1 MNTPDRPLEVDVSK
15 LDDQVV
21 LVLRG
26 DLDPHTAPA
35 LREQIDNT
43 TGESTRTLVLDV
55 SGLRFIDSSGLRVII
70 AAQRDMAAR
79 QGRLLLRQPTETTRR
94 LLEIT
99 GLAERIEIE

>member
-1 MNTPDRPLEVDVSK
+1 VNAPNRPLEVDVSAQ
-15 LDDQVV
+15 DDQVV

-26 DLDPHTAPA
+26 ELDPHTAPA
-35 LREQIDNT
+35 LRDQIDGST
-43 TGESTRTLVLDV
+43 AESTRTLVLDV

-70 AAQRDMAAR
+70 GAQRDMAAR
-79 QGRLLLRQPTETTRR
+79 QGRLLLRHPTETTRR